1 MIPLFES
8 FPHLEGKLPYKRL
21 GRLPT
26 PLDVYDGRSIG
37 VACDQLVIKRDDK
50 SGESYGGN
58 KIRKLEFLLA
68 DAIERGCDG
77 VITFGTAGSNHALAT
92 AVYARQC
99 GLRCYSMLT
108 PQPVAT
114 AVRQNL
120 MAGYGVGNRL
130 VGYETYEDSV
140 AGARALI
147 DDASGRGLHLCNIR
161 GGGSSPLGCLGFVN
175 AALELS
181 RQIEQEGLR
190 PPDVIYVALGTMG
203 TVAGLMLGL
212 DAAGIDCQVV
222 AIRVVSNQVAN
233 DIRYER
239 LYRETSD
246 LLRMA
251 DPQFPANSDSIR
263 KPDVRHNFFGPG
275 YGCFT
280 PESAQAVTDARD
292 LLGLRLEGTYTGKTF
307 AALLADLRT
316 GLLDGKNVLFWNTYS
331 SVPLPVPANKDDY
344 RDLPPF
350 FHRFFEQAVQ
360 PLDPG
365 QKS

>member
-8 FPHLEGKLPYKRL
+8 FPHLAGKLAYKRL
-21 GRLPT
+21 GHLPT
-26 PLDVYDGRSIG
+26 PLETYEGRSIG
-37 VACDQLVIKRDDK
+37 LACDQLLIKCDDK
-50 SGESYGGN
+50 SGEFYGGN
-58 KIRKLEFLLA
+58 KVRKLEFLLA
-68 DAIERGCDG
+68 DAIDRSCDG
-77 VITFGTAGSNHALAT
+77 VVTFGTAGSNHALAT

-108 PQPVAT
+108 PQPVASV
-114 AVRQNL
+114 VRRNL

-130 VGYETYEDSV
+130 MGYESYEDSV
-140 AGARALI
+140 AGARALV
-147 DDASGRGLHLCNIR
+147 DDASSSGLHLCTIR

-181 RQIEQEGLR
+181 RQIAHEGLK

-203 TVAGLMLGL
+203 TVTGLMLGL
-212 DAAGIDCQVV
+212 HAAGIDCRVV
-222 AIRVVSNQVAN
+222 AVRVVADQVAN

-246 LLRMA
+246 LLCKA
-251 DPQFPANSDSIR
+251 DPQFPARHGSIR
-263 KPDVRHNFFGPG
+263 KPEVRHEYFGPG

-280 PESAQAVTDARD
+280 PESMQAVADAHD

-307 AALLADLRT
+307 AALLADLRA
-316 GLLDGKNVLFWNTYS
+316 GQLDGKNVLFWNTYN
-331 SVPLPVPANKDDY
+331 SVPLAVPAKADNY

-350 FHRFFEQAVQ
+350 FHRFFEQPVQ

-365 QKS
+365 HDP